1 MLFEEL
7 SATLRASALR
17 ASISARRASND
28 LRLVS
33 LARSAF
39 FCGNRK
45 LRAKPS
51 RTFTSSPMPPRF
63 STRSSRMTCMFQSSS
78 LNRERQQ
85 REFARELD
93 GAGEFTLLLGGHRGD
108 AGWYDLALFGD
119 EALQQLHIL
128 VVDLRAV

>member
-1 MLFEEL
+1 MLFDDA

-17 ASISARRASND
+17 ASISARRASKD

-39 FCGNRK
+39 FCGSRK

-63 STRSSRMTCMFQSSS
+63 STRSSRMTCIVQSSS

-85 REFARELD
+85 REFTRQLD
-93 GAGEFTLLLGGHRGD
+93 GAREFTLLLRGNRSDAGGH
-108 AGWYDLALFGD
+108 DLALFGN
-119 EALQQLHIL
+119 E
-128 VVDLRAV
+128 